1 MHFVATLLA
10 LIRVKWIDIG
20 EFLFLYSLLGLSFF
34 KFLISFA
41 FDVSVASTYSRVI
54 IL

>member
-41 FDVSVASTYSRVI
+41 FDVFVASTYSRVI